1 MHIRKSRHDETKLVF
16 EWEPGVSIAGD
27 ILAIDNELV
36 DDYIFV
42 ENNINSNDNIDNL
55 TILSEGEVSSP
66 NNNKDTEII
75 NDVVVKLGDASVKY
89 IDTDNIESEIIERVE
104 ENINDYNIQLE
115 NAEEKSVDDTNILQ
129 NEKNYSWGR

>member
-1 MHIRKSRHDETKLVF
+1 M
-16 EWEPGVSIAGD
+16 
-27 ILAIDNELV
+27 AIDNELV

-129 NEKNYSWGR
+129 NEKKL